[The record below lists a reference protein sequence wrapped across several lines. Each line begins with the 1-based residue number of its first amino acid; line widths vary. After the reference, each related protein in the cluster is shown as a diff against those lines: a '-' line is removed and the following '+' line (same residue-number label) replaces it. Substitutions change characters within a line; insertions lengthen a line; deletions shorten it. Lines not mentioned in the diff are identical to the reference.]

1 MWARACA
8 HNIVFTC
15 GCNGITTTSASRRA
29 FHLCLGDV
37 TFRLQWWYFHKSK
50 VNSYRS
56 LVWKPLAFHFL
67 LPVHD
72 QQPTHNPNQALMSGP
87 AYRPAFLHGRRGC
100 LRWLAGDGGGGN
112 SFAAMRSQSWHGN
125 GPHLRFSFGDVRTKQ
140 TQCKRV
146 WQDAQWEKNG
156 DVSRA
161 IFPAYIQPC
170 LNGYYN
176 NCLHHCSVWTSL
188 TVLGSLH

>member
-1 MWARACA
+1 MEIVADLYLMKDISLLCQSRLQLQRWVCVCIKEQRKNVGIAVWARACV

-50 VNSYRS
+50 VNSYHS

-72 QQPTHNPNQALMSGP
+72 QQPTHSPNQALMSGP

-140 TQCKRV
+140 TQYKRV
-146 WQDAQWEKNG
+146 W
-156 DVSRA
+156 
-161 IFPAYIQPC
+161 
-170 LNGYYN
+170 
-176 NCLHHCSVWTSL
+176 
-188 TVLGSLH
+188 